1 MTILQYCSVCKTEYD
16 MEIVP
21 TADDDGVLWL
31 QCPNC
36 RGFLPKVDPGPR
48 ARAELQDRDIDAAP
62 TAAPAAEAASPST
75 AAAASDADELDL
87 DDDALDVPD
96 DDDDGADAPSA
107 AAADDDEGAEL
118 LEAMD
123 VSLAVP
129 YRPWNTYGVGDVV
142 HHLAWDDY
150 GVVLAKEVL
159 PGNRSVAK
167 VRFAEAGVVRLIE
180 DQGEAPH

>member
-36 RGFLPKVDPGPR
+36 KGFLPKVDTGRREPEP
-48 ARAELQDRDIDAAP
+48 
-62 TAAPAAEAASPST
+62 APAANASADDDVATSDAASVP
-75 AAAASDADELDL
+75 AALDLEAPDLDAELPDLDL
-87 DDDALDVPD
+87 DEA
-96 DDDDGADAPSA
+96 AEEAPAEPVA
-107 AAADDDEGAEL
+107 AEEGAEL
-118 LEAMD
+118 LAGMD
-123 VSLAVP
+123 VSRAVP
-129 YRPWNTYGVGDVV
+129 YRPWHDYEVGAVL

-159 PGNRSVAK
+159 PGNRHVVK

-180 DQGEAPH
+180 AQGEPPH